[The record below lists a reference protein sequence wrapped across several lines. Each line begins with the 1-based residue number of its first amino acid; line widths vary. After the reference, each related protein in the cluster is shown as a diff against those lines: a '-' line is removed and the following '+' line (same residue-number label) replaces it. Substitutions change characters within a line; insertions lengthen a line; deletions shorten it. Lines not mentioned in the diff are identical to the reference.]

1 MFVKVKGKQD
11 LWHVFGETRNVT
23 YSENVDDEDVALESK
38 VSAADHS
45 DTINTGEE
53 SQHFLFFTA
62 GGEDHALI
70 FDTVAYLNSNSGEV
84 LETVGELDDERNGSE
99 QVKDQNKYK
108 MGDGLSDLQ
117 DFFERVDEEG
127 SDPMKK
133 RLQKLAGF
141 DPIKDRDTQDSNHSV
156 FDPERNEFFQ
166 AVQENISFMKRV
178 REFIEEESVLEGSPD
193 SFTSMDELDN
203 WLEGH
208 GVDTER
214 EFENFQDL
222 KNFEAQSA
230 SDLNEE
236 QQRRNGDQH
245 SADSEKED
253 TSRVEFSNRHSG
265 FQPDKN

>member
-1 MFVKVKGKQD
+1 MFIKVRGKQD

-23 YSENVDDEDVALESK
+23 YSENVDGEDVALESN
-38 VSAADHS
+38 VRAADHS
-45 DTINTGEE
+45 DTINTGEGG
-53 SQHFLFFTA
+53 QHFLLFTA
-62 GGEDHALI
+62 GGEDHALV
-70 FDTVAYLNSNSGEV
+70 FDTIAYLNSNSGET
-84 LETVGELDDERNGSE
+84 LETVGELDNEKNESE
-99 QVKDQNKYK
+99 QKDSEDKCD

-117 DFFERVDEEG
+117 DFFARVNEEG
-127 SDPMKK
+127 SVSMKK

-141 DPIKDRDTQDSNHSV
+141 DPTKDSSTQDSDHSV
-156 FDPERNEFFQ
+156 FDPEKNEFFQ

-222 KNFEAQSA
+222 KSFEAQTA
-230 SDLNEE
+230 SDFNGENE
-236 QQRRNGDQH
+236 NQH
-245 SADSEKED
+245 DASSEKED

-265 FQPDKN
+265 YQRDKR

>member
-1 MFVKVKGKQD
+1 MFIKVKGKQN

-23 YSENVDDEDVALESK
+23 YSEKVNNEDIALESK

-53 SQHFLFFTA
+53 TQHFLFFTT

-70 FDTVAYLNSNSGEV
+70 FDTVAYLNSNSGET
-84 LETVGELDDERNGSE
+84 LETVGESDNEKNESERDNNE
-99 QVKDQNKYK
+99 DKYGV
-108 MGDGLSDLQ
+108 GDGLSDLQ
-117 DFFERVDEEG
+117 DFFTRVDEEG

-141 DPIKDRDTQDSNHSV
+141 DPTKDTDAQDGDHSV
-156 FDPERNEFFQ
+156 FDPEKNEFFQ
-166 AVQENISFMKRV
+166 AVQENISFMKRM
-178 REFIEEESVLEGSPD
+178 REFIEDESVLKGSPD
-193 SFTSMDELDN
+193 SFTSMDELNN

-222 KNFEAQSA
+222 KNFEAQAA
-230 SDLNEE
+230 SDLNGENE
-236 QQRRNGDQH
+236 DQR
-245 SADSEKED
+245 SVDSENED

-265 FQPDKN
+265 YQPDKK

>member
-1 MFVKVKGKQD
+1 MFIKVKGKQN

-23 YSENVDDEDVALESK
+23 YSENVNNEDVALESK
-38 VSAADHS
+38 VRAADHS

-62 GGEDHALI
+62 SGEDHVLV

-84 LETVGELDDERNGSE
+84 LETVGELDNERNESE
-99 QVKDQNKYK
+99 QKSSEDKYG
-108 MGDGLSDLQ
+108 MEDGLNDLQ
-117 DFFERVDEEG
+117 DFFARVDEEG
-127 SDPMKK
+127 SDSMKK

-141 DPIKDRDTQDSNHSV
+141 DPTKGSSTQDSDHSV
-156 FDPERNEFFQ
+156 FDPEKNEFFQ

-222 KNFEAQSA
+222 KSFETQSF
-230 SDLNEE
+230 SDSNGE
-236 QQRRNGDQH
+236 QPSKNDDQQTT
-245 SADSEKED
+245 DSETED

-265 FQPDKN
+265 YQPDRK